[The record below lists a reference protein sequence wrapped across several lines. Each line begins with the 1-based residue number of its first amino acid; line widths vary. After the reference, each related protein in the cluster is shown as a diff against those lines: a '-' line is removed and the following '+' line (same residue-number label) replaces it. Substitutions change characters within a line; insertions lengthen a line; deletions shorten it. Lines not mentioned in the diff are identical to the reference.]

1 MTGWSRVR
9 ITDGR
14 RIGVATMERAKTW
27 GTRARSR
34 GAAFPAGDV
43 SGFRFGLE
51 AEYLLVESDTFRP
64 LWHRDLNFA
73 DVNTALEGIPT
84 GDLPPSD
91 GLALDRPHRR
101 RMPYYVE
108 GYHVPDPDAPGV
120 ELWPKGI
127 EIRTPA
133 VRSIEEAVDL
143 LGELYARSQ
152 QALTEIGYRTVAIS
166 YHPMESHFEGPR
178 GNRDFDRWQWAQ
190 EAMLTYGP
198 DVNVSLPPGLAE
210 RLDHADLSAKVNAY
224 APALVALSLASPLFQ
239 GGPWRIDGRVGK
251 SVRTHRRSVHARAWR
266 YHPGQSGRLEFKAF
280 EMTNRLD
287 DFHAFLLLWLAVL
300 LDDGL
305 EDRAGDAARIDD
317 LLAVAREGLEVAH
330 VRARAAEVLDRA
342 RIVLADRGFDPRPL
356 EPMSRRLTTRWLPAD
371 EMLALYESEGTITG
385 VIRHLATLV
394 PAVGSETGSIPV
406 LAS

>member
-1 MTGWSRVR
+1 MPRWSSVW

-14 RIGVATMERAKTW
+14 AAHWSRDDGAGEDGDHQARGR
-27 GTRARSR
+27 GTARST
-34 GAAFPAGDV
+34 GAESSFGV
-43 SGFRFGLE
+43 GLE
-51 AEYLLVESDTFRP
+51 AEYLLVDADTFRP
-64 LWHRDLNFA
+64 LWYRDLNFA
-73 DVNTALEGIPT
+73 DLNAALEGIPT
-84 GDLPPSD
+84 NDLPSCD
-91 GLALDRPHRR
+91 GLMLGRPHRV

-108 GYHVPDPDAPGV
+108 GYHVPDPDATGV

-127 EIRTPA
+127 EIRTPT
-133 VRSIEEAVDL
+133 VRSIEESVEL
-143 LGELYARSQ
+143 LGELYGRARL
-152 QALTEIGYRTVAIS
+152 ALAEIGYRTVAIS
-166 YHPMESHFEGPR
+166 YHPTESRFEGPR
-178 GNRDFDRWQWAQ
+178 GNRGDDRWQWAE

-198 DVNVSLPPGLAE
+198 DVNISLPPILAE

-330 VRARAAEVLDRA
+330 VRARAAEVLDRG
-342 RIVLADRGFDPRPL
+342 ADRSGR
-356 EPMSRRLTTRWLPAD
+356 SRVRSSTVGTHVKAAD
-371 EMLALYESEGTITG
+371 DSMAAG
-385 VIRHLATLV
+385 
-394 PAVGSETGSIPV
+394 
-406 LAS
+406 